1 VLTWIF
7 LASYY
12 FAWGANEPSISITTI
27 DESGWVPEGGYARQI
42 TQPDTPTIQES
53 SIQDNPIHNPE

>member
-12 FAWGANEPSISITTI
+12 FAWGANEPTISVTLI
-27 DESGWVPEGGYARQI
+27 DESGWVPDGGYARQV
-42 TQPDTPTIQES
+42 TQPDIV
-53 SIQDNPIHNPE
+53 IFQDVIHNSENS